1 MTSTPTTKTTRKRGR
16 PRKTDGPKLPAAS
29 KAKKRT
35 TKPAPAIDSL
45 PTNPFVFEVLDLASQ
60 QKSSAKTVEALQY
73 YDHDCVKM
81 IMLWNFDSSV
91 ISLLPE
97 GEVPYGETQDQTVYM
112 GSLSE
117 NLAREAA
124 GGESATGQDLDGRG
138 RTSLRRE
145 YQNLYHYVKGGN
157 DALSTTRREMMFI
170 NLLQGLHPREAEVLV
185 LTKDKKLTDKYK
197 ITLDQVKEAYPDR
210 VWGGRS

>member
-1 MTSTPTTKTTRKRGR
+1 MTTTKT
-16 PRKTDGPKLPAAS
+16 RKTE
-29 KAKKRT
+29 
-35 TKPAPAIDSL
+35 KPIDIL
-45 PTNPFVFEVLDLASQ
+45 PTNPFVFEVLELASKQ
-60 QKSSAKTVEALQY
+60 RTNAKKVEVLKTY
-73 YDHDCVKM
+73 EHDSIKT
-81 IMLWNFDSSV
+81 ILIWNFDNSV

-97 GEVPYGETQDQTVYM
+97 GEVPYGNADEQSVYS
-112 GSLSE
+112 GTLSE
-117 NLAREAA
+117 NLKKEAL

-157 DALSTTRREMMFI
+157 NTLTTIRREMMFI

-197 ITLDQVKEAYPDR
+197 ITHEIVKEAYPDIQ
-210 VWGGRS
+210 WGGRS